1 VVATVFVDRCEE
13 VMYQTLASFPKVL
26 AHVMTHE
33 IGHVLLGSNE
43 HSKTGIM
50 SGRWTKAEWQIAAVS
65 HMTFLPQQMGRMR
78 RQLSVSPYSN
88 ETAELP
94 SQSVR

>member
-1 VVATVFVDRCEE
+1 
-13 VMYQTLASFPKVL
+13 
-26 AHVMTHE
+26 
-33 IGHVLLGSNE
+33 
-43 HSKTGIM
+43 M